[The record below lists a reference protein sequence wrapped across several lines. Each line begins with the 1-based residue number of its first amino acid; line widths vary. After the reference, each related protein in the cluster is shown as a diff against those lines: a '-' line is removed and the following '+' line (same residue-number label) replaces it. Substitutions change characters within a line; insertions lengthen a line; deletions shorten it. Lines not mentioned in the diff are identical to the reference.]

1 MQQVGRL
8 RPMMGILAV
17 DRRFSGNDD
26 RRPYVN
32 CVMPDDRPQ
41 AGLLHRNTDQS
52 AKARGEWPT
61 IAWMRLSALR
71 TTEPRHGGATS
82 DTRTTSVTFISLDS
96 VTGDSGH
103 RLVVDTSL
111 TT

>member
-82 DTRTTSVTFISLDS
+82 DTRTTSVTSF
-96 VTGDSGH
+96 
-103 RLVVDTSL
+103 R
-111 TT
+111 